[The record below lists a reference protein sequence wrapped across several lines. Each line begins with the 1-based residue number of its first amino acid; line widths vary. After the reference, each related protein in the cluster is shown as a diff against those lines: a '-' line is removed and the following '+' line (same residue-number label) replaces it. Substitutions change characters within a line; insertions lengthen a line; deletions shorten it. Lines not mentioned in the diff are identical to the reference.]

1 MNKMA
6 QLESVEQAFMQ
17 FVEDFVDKNGRFKY
31 DQQISEMA
39 VKGDKS
45 FVIDFIDLYGF
56 DIELAQMILD
66 DPESNTPIF
75 ITVVRSKLRTRDP
88 IYAES
93 LKRINI
99 RYRNL
104 PADTPLRKIGSDHI
118 GRLVMMHGIIVRAS
132 SITPLVIRATF
143 RCPVCGELNH
153 IEQSGQ
159 TLQKPQ
165 KCLACDNRKNFE
177 LVPRESVFIDH
188 QLVTIQERPEDLPP
202 GQLPRSITVELKDD
216 IVDVA
221 RPGDRITMTG
231 SIKLLPKYG
240 RGGELRTYDIQIDAS
255 FCEVSGRD
263 QELLELTPEDEEEI
277 LEIARDPFVHQKL
290 LNSIAPSIYGNEYIK
305 ESVLYLLLG
314 GVEKELEDVRIRG
327 DINVLL
333 VGDPGTAKS
342 QMLNFSAKVA
352 PRGLMTTGRGSTA
365 AGLTAAVVK
374 EGGTGNFVLEAG
386 ALVLADKGIC
396 CIDEIDKMRDEDRG
410 AIHPAMEQQIV
421 PIAKG
426 GIVATLNARCSIL
439 AAANPTLGR
448 YNPYQTIAQNIT
460 LPVTILSRFDL
471 IFILRDTPDSQLDN
485 EIAGHILGLH
495 KNLKSSIAPLDNQM
509 MRKYISYAKRL
520 KPRLTDPV
528 IERFQ
533 EFYVQMRNA
542 SMEGGEA
549 SAVAIT
555 ARQLE
560 SLVRMAEA
568 RARAHL
574 REEVTIEDAEG
585 VINLMQKS
593 LEQVGVD
600 VATGQIDIDILYTGK
615 PRSLQNQLQKVLQV
629 VSEMERIS
637 GSVKESDLYEALN
650 SDYGISRSEGA
661 KLISVLVKDGTIY
674 MPRPGYYKRTD

>member
-1 MNKMA
+1 MA
-6 QLESVEQAFMQ
+6 QLESVEQSFTQ
-17 FVEDFVDKNGRFKY
+17 FIEDFTDKYGDFKY
-31 DQQISEMA
+31 DQQISELA
-39 VKGDKS
+39 VKGEKS
-45 FVIDFIDLYGF
+45 FIIDFTDLYSFDIDL
-56 DIELAQMILD
+56 AQLILD
-66 DPESNTPIF
+66 NPEGNTSIF
-75 ITVVRSKLRTRDP
+75 TTVVRSKLRTRDP
-88 IYAES
+88 IYAAS

-104 PADTPLRKIGSDHI
+104 PADTPLRKIGADHI
-118 GRLVMMHGIIVRAS
+118 GRLVMLHGIIVRAS
-132 SITPLVIRATF
+132 SITPLVTRATF
-143 RCPVCGELNH
+143 MCPVCGELNH

-159 TLQKPQ
+159 TLQRPQ

-177 LVPRESVFIDH
+177 LVPRESVFIDN

-202 GQLPRSITVELKDD
+202 GQLPRSIQVELKDD

-221 RPGDRITMTG
+221 RPGDRVNLTG
-231 SIKLLPKYG
+231 FIKLLPRYG
-240 RGGELRTYDIQIDAS
+240 RGGELRTFDINIDSS
-255 FCEVSGRD
+255 FCEVSGRGS
-263 QELLELTPEDEEEI
+263 ELLELSSEDEDEI
-277 LEIARDPFVHQKL
+277 QEISKDPFIHQKL

-305 ESVLYLLLG
+305 EAVLYLLLG
-314 GVEKELEDVRIRG
+314 GVEKDFEDVKIRG

-342 QMLNFSAKVA
+342 QMLNFTARVA

-396 CIDEIDKMRDEDRG
+396 CIDEIDKMREEDRG
-410 AIHPAMEQQIV
+410 AMHPAMEQQIV

-460 LPVTILSRFDL
+460 LPVTLLSRFDL
-471 IFILRDTPDSQLDN
+471 IFILRDTPDSQLDI
-485 EIAGHILGLH
+485 EIASHILGLH
-495 KNLKSSIAPLDNQM
+495 RDLVTATAPLDM
-509 MRKYISYAKRL
+509 GLMRKYISYAKGV
-520 KPRLTDPV
+520 KPRLTEPV
-528 IERFQ
+528 VERFQ
-533 EFYVQMRNA
+533 DFYVKMRNA

-560 SLVRMAEA
+560 SLVRMAES

-574 REEVTIEDAEG
+574 RDEVTIEDAEG

-600 VATGQIDIDILYTGK
+600 VTTGQIDIDILYTGK

-629 VSEMERIS
+629 IGEMERIS
-637 GSVKESDLYEALN
+637 GSVKETDLYEAL
-650 SDYGISRSEGA
+650 STDFGITRSEGA
-661 KLISVLVKDGTIY
+661 RLISVLMKDGTIY
-674 MPRPGYYKRTD
+674 MPRPGYYRRTD

>member
-1 MNKMA
+1 MA
-6 QLESVEQAFMQ
+6 QLESVEQSFTQ
-17 FVEDFVDKNGRFKY
+17 FIEDFTDKQGEFRY
-31 DQQISEMA
+31 DQRISELA
-39 VKGDKS
+39 VKGSKS
-45 FVIDFIDLYGF
+45 FVIDFTDLYSF
-56 DIELAQMILD
+56 DMDLAQLILEN
-66 DPESNTPIF
+66 PESNTSIF
-75 ITVVRSKLRTRDP
+75 TTVVRSKLRTRDP

-104 PADTPLRKIGSDHI
+104 PADSPLRKIGADHI
-118 GRLVMMHGIIVRAS
+118 GRLVMLHGIIVRAS
-132 SITPLVIRATF
+132 SITPLVTRATYM
-143 RCPVCGELNH
+143 CPVCGELNH

-177 LVPRESVFIDH
+177 LVPRESEFIDN
-188 QLVTIQERPEDLPP
+188 QMVTIQERPEDLPP
-202 GQLPRSITVELKDD
+202 GQLPRSIHVDLKDD
-216 IVDVA
+216 LVDVA
-221 RPGDRITMTG
+221 RPGDRITLTG
-231 SIKLLPKYG
+231 FIKLLPRYG
-240 RGGELRTYDIQIDAS
+240 RGGELRTFDINIEAS

-263 QELLELTPEDEEEI
+263 SELLELSPEDEAEI
-277 LEIARDPFVHQKL
+277 LEIAKDPFVHQKL
-290 LNSIAPSIYGNEYIK
+290 LNSIAPSIYGYDYIK

-314 GVEKELEDVRIRG
+314 GVEKDLEDVKLRG
-327 DINVLL
+327 DINILL

-342 QMLNFSAKVA
+342 QMLNFASKVA

-386 ALVLADKGIC
+386 ALVLSDKGIC
-396 CIDEIDKMRDEDRG
+396 CIDEIDKMREEDRG
-410 AIHPAMEQQIV
+410 AMHPAMEQQIV

-460 LPVTILSRFDL
+460 LPVTLLSRFDL
-471 IFILRDTPDSQLDN
+471 IFILRDTPDAQKDV

-495 KNLKSSIAPLDNQM
+495 RDLASTAPPLDM
-509 MRKYISYAKRL
+509 GLMRKYISYSKRV

-528 IERFQ
+528 VERFQ
-533 EFYVQMRNA
+533 DYYVQMRNA
-542 SMEGGEA
+542 SVEGGEA

-560 SLVRMAEA
+560 SLIRMAES

-574 REEVTIEDAEG
+574 REEVSIEDAEAS
-585 VINLMQKS
+585 INLMQKS
-593 LEQVGVD
+593 LEQVGID
-600 VATGQIDIDILYTGK
+600 MATGQMDIDILYSGK

-629 VSEMERIS
+629 IGEMERVS
-637 GSVKESDLYEALN
+637 GSVKEGDLYDALN
-650 SDYGISRSEGA
+650 TDFGINRSEA
-661 KLISVLVKDGTIY
+661 ARFLSVLVKDGTIF
-674 MPRPGYYKRTD
+674 MPRPGYYRRTD

>member
-1 MNKMA
+1 MA
-6 QLESVEQAFMQ
+6 QLESIDQAFTQ
-17 FVEDFVDKNGRFKY
+17 FIEDFTDNQGRFKY
-31 DQQISEMA
+31 DQEISELS
-39 VKGDKS
+39 VKGEKS
-45 FVIDFIDLYGF
+45 FVIDFTDLYSF
-56 DIELAQMILD
+56 DMELAKVIIE
-66 DPESNTPIF
+66 DPEGNAPIF
-75 ITVVRSKLRTRDP
+75 TTVVRSKLRTRDP

-104 PADTPLRKIGSDHI
+104 PTDIPLRKLGADHI
-118 GRLVMMHGIIVRAS
+118 GRLVMMYGIIVRAS
-132 SITPLVIRATF
+132 AITPLVMRATF
-143 RCPVCGELNH
+143 MCPVCGELNH
-153 IEQSGQ
+153 IVQSGQ

-177 LVPRESVFIDH
+177 LVPKESIFIDS
-188 QLVTIQERPEDLPP
+188 QRVTIQERPEDLPP
-202 GQLPRSITVELKDD
+202 GQLPRSINVELKDD
-216 IVDVA
+216 IVDIA
-221 RPGDRITMTG
+221 RPGDRITLTG
-231 SIKLLPKYG
+231 FIKLLPRFG
-240 RGGELRTYDIQIDAS
+240 RGGELRTFDLNIDAS
-255 FCEVSGRD
+255 YCEVSGREA
-263 QELLELTPEDEEEI
+263 ELLDLNPEDEEAI
-277 LEIARDPFVHQKL
+277 LEIARDPFVYQKL
-290 LNSIAPSIYGNEYIK
+290 LNSIAPSIYGNDYIK
-305 ESVLYLLLG
+305 ESILYLLLG
-314 GVEKELEDVRIRG
+314 GVEKDLEDVKIRG

-342 QMLNFSAKVA
+342 QMLGFAAKVA
-352 PRGLMTTGRGSTA
+352 PRGLLTTGRGSTA

-374 EGGTGNFVLEAG
+374 EGGTGSFVLEAG

-426 GIVATLNARCSIL
+426 GIVATLNARCSIF

-460 LPVTILSRFDL
+460 LPVTLLSRFDV
-471 IFILRDTPDSQLDN
+471 IFILRDTPDNQLDN
-485 EIAGHILGLH
+485 EIARHILGLH
-495 KNLKSSIAPLDNQM
+495 RDSVGATAPIDLQL
-509 MRKYISYAKRL
+509 MRKYISYAKTI

-533 EFYVQMRNA
+533 NYYVQMRNA
-542 SMEGGEA
+542 SVEGGEA

-560 SLVRMAEA
+560 SLIRMGEA

-574 REEVTIEDAEG
+574 RDEVTIEDAEG

-593 LEQVGVD
+593 LEQVGID
-600 VATGQIDIDILYTGK
+600 ITTGQIDIDILYTGK

-629 VSEMERIS
+629 IGEMERVS
-637 GSVKESDLYEALN
+637 GSVKESDLYEAL
-650 SDYGISRSEGA
+650 STDYGINRSEGA
-661 KLISVLVKDGTIY
+661 RLISVLMKDGTIY
-674 MPRPGYYKRTD
+674 MPRPGYYRRTD